1 MENNAPQT
9 IAEPKVQIPD
19 EMDKVIK
26 TLPKDKQAVL
36 VAGITQIQSFSGP
49 IPPPEIMQ
57 GYESILPGSAN
68 RILIMAENQSAHRID
83 MEKSIVKRSLN
94 QKTLGLVMASVLAI
108 AILGMVVYF
117 AILGLVWLAG
127 VLATTS
133 LLGVLIVLVLGKNP
147 NGKDSQEVEPQK
159 RKKK

>member
-1 MENNAPQT
+1 MENEKPQVSV
-9 IAEPKVQIPD
+9 EPKVQIPD
-19 EMDKVIK
+19 EMEEVIK
-26 TLPKDKQAVL
+26 TLPKEKQEVL
-36 VAGITQIQSFSGP
+36 VAGIMQIQSFSGP

-57 GYESILPGSAN
+57 GYESVLPGSAN
-68 RILIMAENQSAHRID
+68 RILTMAENQSAHR
-83 MEKSIVKRSLN
+83 MEMEQSIVKRSLN
-94 QKTLGLVMASVLAI
+94 QKTFGLIMASVLAV

-133 LLGVLIVLVLGKNP
+133 LLGVLVVLVLGKTP
-147 NGKDSQEVEPQK
+147 NEKDDQTLEPQK

>member
-1 MENNAPQT
+1 MENNTPQAT
-9 IAEPKVQIPD
+9 AETKVQIPD
-19 EMDKVIK
+19 EMEKVIK
-26 TLPKDKQAVL
+26 TLSKEKQAVL

-57 GYESILPGSAN
+57 GYENLLPGSAN
-68 RILIMAENQSAHRID
+68 RILTMAENQSAHRID

-94 QKTLGLVMASVLAI
+94 QKTFGLIMGDVLALV
-108 AILGMVVYF
+108 ILGVVVYF

-133 LLGVLIVLVLGKNP
+133 LLGVLIVLFLGKTP
-147 NGKDSQEVEPQK
+147 NGKDDQEPEPQK